1 MNQPDDDEE
10 YRLKKVR
17 ESRFEKQRTRSIFQY
32 TPFYN
37 FKRTSFST
45 KFSRSSYRFKKGEIS
60 LSQLCVCVPMRS
72 DSICD
77 SEES

>member
-17 ESRFEKQRTRSIFQY
+17 ESRFEKQRTRSKFQY

-45 KFSRSSYRFKKGEIS
+45 
-60 LSQLCVCVPMRS
+60 
-72 DSICD
+72 
-77 SEES
+77 